1 MQFWAKIITLLSD
14 RMSAATDEDVELREL
29 LVSNLEARGVLS
41 KIKAELRAA
50 IFQCLDEK
58 PPAGKWFKIKKNWI
72 DKVSLTNFLIYTGV
86 VELGQVEFEQD

>member
-1 MQFWAKIITLLSD
+1 
-14 RMSAATDEDVELREL
+14 MSAVTEEDVELREL

-58 PPAGKWFKIKKNWI
+58 PPTGNWL
-72 DKVSLTNFLIYTGV
+72 KF
-86 VELGQVEFEQD
+86 